1 MKIIDFIKKYAG
13 SYIRIRFIAL
23 KNSIKCARRV
33 ILSKNATLKTEG
45 EGSIVVANN
54 VTFKENA
61 EILAC
66 GGKIELKGSNY
77 INRNT
82 MIVCKKSIEIGKG
95 TTIGP
100 NTVIYDHDHDIKSGK
115 GFVSSPVKIGENVWI
130 GAGVTILRGAVIGD
144 GSVIAA
150 GSVVKSEVPSGVIAY
165 NKKELEFKP
174 IVQQ

>member
-1 MKIIDFIKKYAG
+1 MKTFRFIKKYG
-13 SYIRIRFIAL
+13 RSYIRIRFISL
-23 KNSIKCARRV
+23 KNRIKCARRV
-33 ILSKNATLKTEG
+33 ILKRNATLKTEDA
-45 EGSIVVANN
+45 GSIVVENN

-61 EILAC
+61 EISAC
-66 GGKIELKGSNY
+66 GGKIVLKGSNY

-82 MIVCKKSIEIGKG
+82 MIVSKESIEIGKG

-150 GSVVKSEVPSGVIAY
+150 GSVVKGEVPSGVIAY
-165 NKKELEFKP
+165 NKKELEFKK
-174 IVQQ
+174 VRS

>member
-1 MKIIDFIKKYAG
+1 MKVFGFIKRYAG
-13 SYIRIRFIAL
+13 SYIRIRL
-23 KNSIKCARRV
+23 KGLKYKLKCARRV
-33 ILSKNATLKTEG
+33 ILSKNATLKTQG
-45 EGSIVVANN
+45 DGRISVANN

-61 EILAC
+61 EIFAN
-66 GGKIELKGSNY
+66 GGEIILHGSNF

-82 MIVCKKSIEIGKG
+82 MIVSTLSIEIGKG

-144 GSVIAA
+144 RSVIAA
-150 GSVVKSEVPSGVIAY
+150 GSVVRGEVPAGVIAY
-165 NKKELEFKP
+165 NRRELEFKAKD
-174 IVQQ
+174 